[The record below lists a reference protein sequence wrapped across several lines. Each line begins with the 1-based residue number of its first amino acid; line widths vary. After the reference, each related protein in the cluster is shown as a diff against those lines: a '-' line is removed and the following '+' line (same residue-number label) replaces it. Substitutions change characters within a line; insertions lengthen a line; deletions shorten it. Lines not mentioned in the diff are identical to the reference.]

1 MARSS
6 GSSFRRSFS
15 ASVST
20 TSAAASSPARPHG
33 HPPSAPAAPGY
44 PPSTRPSPEYLQH
57 FDVVAP
63 EISTRILRPG
73 WLHRTRLLQLRETD
87 LIDEATL
94 DTALTWRRD
103 HDRAHASDA
112 LTSGFTP
119 KIDSSRTGSPVLRL
133 DALRRLREAAA
144 ALGPWRTL
152 LLERLV
158 VHDDSSACA
167 GPAAALLGQDGAH
180 PVGRSSRGAA
190 GASVGPL
197 GAAGDADQE
206 LPPDLIETVG
216 ADAQHNGHLARD
228 VAHQC
233 RIELT
238 DHRTDGG
245 QLDRLRPIHHDL

>member
-158 VHDDSSACA
+158 VHDDSW
-167 GPAAALLGQDGAH
+167 PALGRLLRCSDKTARIRLAEVLAALLEHQS
-180 PVGRSSRGAA
+180 GRS
-190 GASVGPL
+190 V
-197 GAAGDADQE
+197 
-206 LPPDLIETVG
+206 PPETLTKSY
-216 ADAQHNGHLARD
+216 H
-228 VAHQC
+228 
-233 RIELT
+233 RI
-238 DHRTDGG
+238 
-245 QLDRLRPIHHDL
+245 